1 MIEADKCDRYGSMS
15 FLSLICGYLF
25 LPELKNRSLEE
36 VDKMFESKL
45 PLRKF
50 GEYHSLSDVG
60 AIITKLGRGDSQDVR
75 VDKSGSAVEE
85 SSGRRV

>member
-1 MIEADKCDRYGSMS
+1 MS

-50 GEYHSLSDVG
+50 GKYEQLDGVG
-60 AIITKLGRGDSQDVR
+60 SVITKLEQGEDEEDAIRKGGPSVVENDENG
-75 VDKSGSAVEE
+75 GS
-85 SSGRRV
+85 RRE